1 MREILLWGGEIRG
14 KSENILQYIVT
25 NILYWLLQQYQYI
38 VLVATCIAIYCIGG
52 NEYCNIFIVRI
63 RNHQYNNNTIVRI
76 PVSKCYTP
84 QSVALGRCLSQ
95 TNRVHK
101 REIS

>member
-14 KSENILQYIVT
+14 KSDNILQYIVT

-38 VLVATCIAIYCIGG
+38 VLVATCIAIYCIRGKL
-52 NEYCNIFIVRI
+52 YCNIFIVRI

-76 PVSKCYTP
+76 PACMIQYLVP
-84 QSVALGRCLSQ
+84 GNIVDRG
-95 TNRVHK
+95 
-101 REIS
+101 

>member
-14 KSENILQYIVT
+14 KSDNILQYIVT
-25 NILYWLLQQYQYI
+25 NILYWLLQQYQYV

-52 NEYCNIFIVRI
+52 NVYCNIFIVLI

-76 PVSKCYTP
+76 PAT
-84 QSVALGRCLSQ
+84 
-95 TNRVHK
+95 VHNT
-101 REIS
+101 